1 MSVLFINAQYAVP
14 GTEHAV
20 NKYLLSELRTKQ
32 FSTQMILP
40 TRGHLTSGWRFGS
53 CN

>member
-1 MSVLFINAQYAVP
+1 MSALFINAQFAVP

-20 NKYLLSELRTKQ
+20 NKYLLNELRTKQ
-32 FSTQMILP
+32 FSTQMIVP
-40 TRGHLTSGWRFGS
+40 TRGHLTSGWSFDS